1 MLSVRSAQLCRST
14 RFVRESLP
22 HVTVDRRSFEAKA
35 APSTCT
41 HRVSPVVRSVLSG
54 PFCLRHL
61 VLEKLE
67 KGRSAIASLGEG
79 QKHEAEFN

>member
-1 MLSVRSAQLCRST
+1 M
-14 RFVRESLP
+14 RESLP

-35 APSTCT
+35 APST

-61 VLEKLE
+61 ALEKLK